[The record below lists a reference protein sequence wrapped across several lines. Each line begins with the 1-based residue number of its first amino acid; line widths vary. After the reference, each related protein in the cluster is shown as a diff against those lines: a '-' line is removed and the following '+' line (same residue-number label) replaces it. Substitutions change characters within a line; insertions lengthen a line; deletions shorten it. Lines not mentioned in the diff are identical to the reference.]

1 MIPNG
6 TLTLYF
12 EIKLNSFHPNAKK
25 KTICLKK
32 DQQLFN
38 VTGDLL
44 FVEWPVIYCFW
55 IVDQFHILCGAFAQ
69 EEDSEDISKT
79 KKCRSF
85 LCHIIYKDMG
95 VKLSLIKKKSIESE
109 RKIRADG
116 EE

>member
-12 EIKLNSFHPNAKK
+12 EIKFNSFHPNAKK
-25 KTICLKK
+25 KKKNCLKK

-55 IVDQFHILCGAFAQ
+55 ILDVFHNLCDAFAQ
-69 EEDSEDISKT
+69 EDSEDISKN
-79 KKCRSF
+79 SAAHF
-85 LCHIIYKDMG
+85 SAI
-95 VKLSLIKKKSIESE
+95 
-109 RKIRADG
+109 
-116 EE
+116 